1 MGSQENNQQND
12 NHLLID
18 FIKDTYTIE
27 SNKHFFVLIP
37 YLIDCITGYEGR
49 FKQSLSANKIG
60 LLSASEQNTQTSD
73 KQTENSSIEYIDK
86 DNILNIDKYNAFNR
100 MNKSLYRFKITDT
113 AKIYTFLSELV
124 CEYKKSFSRLI
135 ANQKDYAYLYTL
147 LKNIKETDYSFYIPL
162 LSLYYFDNRVL
173 NQYHDGRK
181 FLNLYIQTYNSLDV
195 FKARKYENTYSDNRF
210 FMWFY
215 IRYYINRTIP
225 DSSLKKLNEQSK
237 YKLIYNIFHYYPRIK
252 ESALLG
258 ICNKSKLHE
267 NKDKVMFNACIDIF
281 QVLNFSFSDLCVGTN
296 LTLGMYKNKEV
307 TCYSI
312 MCDTYGQQVDT
323 LAKTITFSENIKI
336 NLLTISDTG
345 GTKQEEENEI
355 LDCNS
360 IDTILNPFKDYIV
373 SKIKPKLDEE
383 WQDYIDTLEIT
394 NIFSTINPN
403 FYSFKMGVNK
413 YQSEYYEERVVLLF
427 VKLNNIIQMRFDD
440 ILESGAKIVF
450 VFYGY
455 NEADDKNYISKHG
468 KEPNYTINFSGMR
481 NDNVRFIYYDE
492 EDNKFTL
499 LSGELKETGNN
510 GDNNIY
516 FFESSDFSAQFSLVS
531 SYLKFYIDKF
541 QFLFLSYKDIHS
553 DNNTTGAGSITCISE
568 ECANQQV
575 HTKRCEGEIKV
586 SLTLTGDKEII
597 SQLQDLPVYMYID
610 YSKEI
615 IDSTIT
621 LQNEET
627 AKAEFGFKTESK
639 SNLILKFS
647 FYRSIYNTIKTVGE
661 KETISD
667 TLYLNKVYNG
677 SYNINKPFN
686 EKYFPDI
693 IEIIGIKLLSYNDK
707 SLEILLLSN
716 VKNTDKKSTE
726 ILKYIKWK
734 FFVTDNV
741 VDDRAVEKTAGLSNK
756 SITIYDLDDKIYNN
770 SIVSGN
776 KLQLYYTDKFLELY
790 NTVIQN
796 QNSSK
801 SLVLYP
807 YIAYSELNINKQN
820 EEYLKHALVI
830 RNSGINKFTGVLSVT
845 ISEVKSDEHG
855 IYTELEAHH
864 NSKLVSPQI
873 NDVKWGYLIL
883 DKACIVF
890 DKAKIVPMEQY
901 GKTIKVYYNEEW
913 YNKYLYFFPYY
924 KSVDI
929 NLYSLWHIEQPL
941 SLNFNGER
949 LEILSNQ
956 VKEGS
961 FQHYIKEN
969 YQSCILAEKEPE
981 QEKVIEL
988 FPKTDKMVEGEYY
1001 ILLDEI
1007 ENSIIP
1013 VYKPI
1018 PVCYN
1023 THDGFT
1029 FSKTE
1034 NTISKYQLLGGG
1046 KSIYLFNEYQEFVLK
1061 LKEIIKNKYNI
1072 KLYTYQ
1078 GKTPIKLNVSYK
1090 SECIF
1095 PLTMEPVNSRN
1106 NSIYSGYAWDR
1117 TEGIVQTMFGSNR
1130 DEGKRKHAGIDLYTG
1145 ETTSGEVVA
1154 IADGTILD
1162 ARLFYNET
1170 YQISIYHEINGK
1182 PYIVRYGE
1190 LKKIQNTKS
1199 LIGKTVKQG
1208 DKLGETGVLIKNG
1221 KPMEILNNK
1230 PMCMLHFE
1238 VFNMEID
1245 GVSIEELKKIEGT
1258 GKYVLSNSSK
1268 EMSKP
1273 KYNRR
1278 KDIIN
1283 PLSILKQGYEVSK
1296 KSGLI
1301 K

>member
-1 MGSQENNQQND
+1 MQV
-12 NHLLID
+12 
-18 FIKDTYTIE
+18 IE
-27 SNKHFFVLIP
+27 
-37 YLIDCITGYEGR
+37 R
-49 FKQSLSANKIG
+49 
-60 LLSASEQNTQTSD
+60 
-73 KQTENSSIEYIDK
+73 
-86 DNILNIDKYNAFNR
+86 
-100 MNKSLYRFKITDT
+100 
-113 AKIYTFLSELV
+113 
-124 CEYKKSFSRLI
+124 
-135 ANQKDYAYLYTL
+135 
-147 LKNIKETDYSFYIPL
+147 
-162 LSLYYFDNRVL
+162 
-173 NQYHDGRK
+173 
-181 FLNLYIQTYNSLDV
+181 
-195 FKARKYENTYSDNRF
+195 
-210 FMWFY
+210 
-215 IRYYINRTIP
+215 
-225 DSSLKKLNEQSK
+225 
-237 YKLIYNIFHYYPRIK
+237 
-252 ESALLG
+252 
-258 ICNKSKLHE
+258 
-267 NKDKVMFNACIDIF
+267 
-281 QVLNFSFSDLCVGTN
+281 
-296 LTLGMYKNKEV
+296 
-307 TCYSI
+307 
-312 MCDTYGQQVDT
+312 
-323 LAKTITFSENIKI
+323 IKI
-336 NLLTISDTG
+336 ND
-345 GTKQEEENEI
+345 I
-355 LDCNS
+355 LDC
-360 IDTILNPFKDYIV
+360 
-373 SKIKPKLDEE
+373 
-383 WQDYIDTLEIT
+383 
-394 NIFSTINPN
+394 
-403 FYSFKMGVNK
+403 
-413 YQSEYYEERVVLLF
+413 
-427 VKLNNIIQMRFDD
+427 
-440 ILESGAKIVF
+440 SGAKLILL
-450 VFYGY
+450 FYGY
-455 NEADDKNYISKHG
+455 SETDNKNYISKHG

-553 DNNTTGAGSITCISE
+553 DNNTKGAGNITCISE
-568 ECANQQV
+568 ECANQEV
-575 HTKRCEGEIKV
+575 STKQCEGEIKV
-586 SLTLTGDKEII
+586 SLTLTGKKETI
-597 SQLQDLPVYMYID
+597 SQLKDLPVYMYID

-621 LQNEET
+621 LSDELT
-627 AKAEFGFKTESK
+627 AKADFGFKAESK

-677 SYNINKPFN
+677 SYNINKSFN
-686 EKYFPDI
+686 AKYFPDI
-693 IEIIGIKLLSYNDK
+693 IEITGIKLLSYNDK

-734 FFVTDNV
+734 FFVTDKL

-807 YIAYSELNINKQN
+807 YIAYRELNINKQN

-864 NSKLVSPQI
+864 NSKLVTPQI
-873 NDVKWGYLIL
+873 NDVKWKYLVLNKSGAGL
-883 DKACIVF
+883 DITQAF
-890 DKAKIVPMEQY
+890 PMEQY

-969 YQSCILAEKEPE
+969 YQSCILPAKEPE
-981 QEKVIEL
+981 QEKVIDI
-988 FPKTDKMVEGEYY
+988 FPKTDKMAEGEYY

-1023 THDGFT
+1023 THYGFT

-1034 NTISKYQLLGGG
+1034 NTISKYQLLGGC

-1061 LKEIIKNKYNI
+1061 LKEIIKNKYNN

-1095 PLTMEPVNSRN
+1095 PLTMEPVNSRS
-1106 NSIYSGYAWDR
+1106 NSVYSDYAWDR

-1130 DEGKRKHAGIDLYTG
+1130 TGGRKHAGIDLYTG

-1154 IADGTILD
+1154 IADGEVLD
-1162 ARLFYNET
+1162 TGGFYCATN
-1170 YQISIYHEINGK
+1170 QITIYHEINGK

-1190 LKKIQNTKS
+1190 LFPNSIKHRKGDK
-1199 LIGKTVKQG
+1199 VMQG
-1208 DKLGETGVLIKNG
+1208 DKLGETGALIEYGVIKIIVFG
-1221 KPMEILNNK
+1221 KPMR
-1230 PMCMLHFE
+1230 MLHFE
-1238 VFNMEID
+1238 VFNIEID
-1245 GVSIEELKKIEGT
+1245 GISIDDLKRIN
-1258 GKYVLSNSSK
+1258 KYMLTTSCNG
-1268 EMSKP
+1268 MSK
-1273 KYNRR
+1273 KEYNRR

-1283 PLSILKQGYEVSK
+1283 PLEILKQGYEASK

>member
-1 MGSQENNQQND
+1 MQN
-12 NHLLID
+12 
-18 FIKDTYTIE
+18 
-27 SNKHFFVLIP
+27 S
-37 YLIDCITGYEGR
+37 
-49 FKQSLSANKIG
+49 
-60 LLSASEQNTQTSD
+60 
-73 KQTENSSIEYIDK
+73 
-86 DNILNIDKYNAFNR
+86 
-100 MNKSLYRFKITDT
+100 
-113 AKIYTFLSELV
+113 
-124 CEYKKSFSRLI
+124 
-135 ANQKDYAYLYTL
+135 
-147 LKNIKETDYSFYIPL
+147 
-162 LSLYYFDNRVL
+162 
-173 NQYHDGRK
+173 
-181 FLNLYIQTYNSLDV
+181 
-195 FKARKYENTYSDNRF
+195 
-210 FMWFY
+210 
-215 IRYYINRTIP
+215 
-225 DSSLKKLNEQSK
+225 
-237 YKLIYNIFHYYPRIK
+237 
-252 ESALLG
+252 
-258 ICNKSKLHE
+258 
-267 NKDKVMFNACIDIF
+267 
-281 QVLNFSFSDLCVGTN
+281 
-296 LTLGMYKNKEV
+296 
-307 TCYSI
+307 
-312 MCDTYGQQVDT
+312 
-323 LAKTITFSENIKI
+323 
-336 NLLTISDTG
+336 
-345 GTKQEEENEI
+345 
-355 LDCNS
+355 
-360 IDTILNPFKDYIV
+360 
-373 SKIKPKLDEE
+373 
-383 WQDYIDTLEIT
+383 
-394 NIFSTINPN
+394 
-403 FYSFKMGVNK
+403 
-413 YQSEYYEERVVLLF
+413 
-427 VKLNNIIQMRFDD
+427 
-440 ILESGAKIVF
+440 
-450 VFYGY
+450 
-455 NEADDKNYISKHG
+455 
-468 KEPNYTINFSGMR
+468 
-481 NDNVRFIYYDE
+481 
-492 EDNKFTL
+492 
-499 LSGELKETGNN
+499 
-510 GDNNIY
+510 
-516 FFESSDFSAQFSLVS
+516 
-531 SYLKFYIDKF
+531 
-541 QFLFLSYKDIHS
+541 
-553 DNNTTGAGSITCISE
+553 
-568 ECANQQV
+568 
-575 HTKRCEGEIKV
+575 
-586 SLTLTGDKEII
+586 
-597 SQLQDLPVYMYID
+597 
-610 YSKEI
+610 
-615 IDSTIT
+615 
-621 LQNEET
+621 
-627 AKAEFGFKTESK
+627 
-639 SNLILKFS
+639 
-647 FYRSIYNTIKTVGE
+647 
-661 KETISD
+661 
-667 TLYLNKVYNG
+667 
-677 SYNINKPFN
+677 NINK
-686 EKYFPDI
+686 
-693 IEIIGIKLLSYNDK
+693 
-707 SLEILLLSN
+707 
-716 VKNTDKKSTE
+716 
-726 ILKYIKWK
+726 
-734 FFVTDNV
+734 
-741 VDDRAVEKTAGLSNK
+741 
-756 SITIYDLDDKIYNN
+756 
-770 SIVSGN
+770 
-776 KLQLYYTDKFLELY
+776 FL
-790 NTVIQN
+790 
-796 QNSSK
+796 
-801 SLVLYP
+801 
-807 YIAYSELNINKQN
+807 
-820 EEYLKHALVI
+820 
-830 RNSGINKFTGVLSVT
+830 GVLSVT
-845 ISEVKSDEHG
+845 ISEVKSDEYG

-873 NDVKWGYLIL
+873 NDVKWKYLVLNKSGAGL
-883 DKACIVF
+883 DITQAF
-890 DKAKIVPMEQY
+890 PMEQY

-941 SLNFNGER
+941 SLKFNGER

-981 QEKVIEL
+981 QEKVIDI

-1061 LKEIIKNKYNI
+1061 LKEIIKNKYNN